1 MADLLAWQQALRAD
15 ASFTHLSSA
24 IVCGWWLPVLPATLP
39 VWIAQD
45 KAHNHTR
52 RHGARVLRSRLA
64 PKFDV
69 IAGVRVSRPADT
81 LLASARDLAVLD
93 LLVLVDSAL
102 QAGDV
107 TLDDLREVVGRR
119 RSGVPG
125 LRAAIALADGRSES
139 AWESLLRVLHTS
151 CGIEVEPQREF
162 RHRGQ
167 FVARGDLWLVG
178 TRDLHEYDGAE
189 HRDRQRQQQ
198 DLRRDRRIAR
208 RLAVPG

>member
-24 IVCGWWLPVLPATLP
+24 IVRGWWLPVLPAPLP

-64 PKFDV
+64 PEF
-69 IAGVRVSRPADT
+69 
-81 LLASARDLAVLD
+81 
-93 LLVLVDSAL
+93 
-102 QAGDV
+102 DV